1 MRVHTRDHCAGR
13 MQELCKARDMES
25 TTDEDVH
32 KLGSQ
37 IEQCEVDMQD
47 LEALVSLVE
56 QQP

>member
-1 MRVHTRDHCAGR
+1 
-13 MQELCKARDMES
+13 MES